1 MTNSSPVAP
10 TTPSSS
16 TPPGCQDRRR
26 PLPRLRPPP
35 RCSPRAAP
43 TPSARPRRRPCPITA
58 RLARSR
64 PPPPPTP
71 SSSPAPIVA
80 VAVAPARRRRRCGE
94 APRRL
99 PRPVHPRGRSSAAAP
114 IPAGDLD
121 PSPRCEPLPPP
132 LSFSLPSPHA
142 IRKRAP
148 PPTIVAV
155 ADHRPIF
162 HFFVT
167 MYVCMYVHCIM
178 LCICCIML
186 VFAFFCYQEK
196 GLFFGDMYVHMLINI

>member
-1 MTNSSPVAP
+1 MP
-10 TTPSSS
+10 
-16 TPPGCQDRRR
+16 RRR
-26 PLPRLRPPP
+26 RAHRRRQAAQIDAVRCPDAARRPDAVRAPLSSPLPRRRQAAPKPPSPPP
-35 RCSPRAAP
+35 
-43 TPSARPRRRPCPITA
+43 
-58 RLARSR
+58 L
-64 PPPPPTP
+64 TP
-71 SSSPAPIVA
+71 SSSPAPVIAVVVA
-80 VAVAPARRRRRCGE
+80 HARRRRRCGE

-132 LSFSLPSPHA
+132 LSFSLRSPHA
-142 IRKRAP
+142 IRKRHCQP
-148 PPTIVAV
+148 SSPSPTTGL
-155 ADHRPIF
+155 
-162 HFFVT
+162 FFVFLLR
-167 MYVCMYVHCIM
+167 CMYDVHCIM